1 MSHECPTDVWLVMG
15 GSQRTQAQRT
25 FGCAVITS
33 REQEVLKL
41 VRELGIVRGK
51 DLEER
56 GFSRRYLSRLVGK
69 GGLERISRGLYGI
82 PDSDVTEHQSF
93 AEIAKLYPDVVV
105 CLLSALQFH
114 GLTTQMPRQ
123 VWIAID
129 VDGRVPAKSPVRVRI
144 VRFSGRALTEGIEIH
159 NVGSVPIQVYSV
171 AKTVAD
177 CFKFRNKIGTD
188 VAVEALRESLR
199 DRRTSPDELLKF
211 GAVCRVDKVMRPY
224 LEAVV

>member
-1 MSHECPTDVWLVMG
+1 V
-15 GSQRTQAQRT
+15 
-25 FGCAVITS
+25 
-33 REQEVLKL
+33 
-41 VRELGIVRGK
+41 
-51 DLEER
+51 
-56 GFSRRYLSRLVGK
+56 
-69 GGLERISRGLYGI
+69 LERISRGLYGV
-82 PDSDVTEHQSF
+82 PDSDVTENQSL

-123 VWIAID
+123 VWIAVD
-129 VDGRVPAKSPVRVRI
+129 VDGRAPAKSPVPVRV
-144 VRFSGRALTEGIEIH
+144 VRFSGGALTEGVEIH
-159 NVGSVPIQVYSV
+159 NVGSVPVQVYSV

-199 DRRTSPDELLKF
+199 DRRTSPDELLRF
-211 GAVCRVDKVMRPY
+211 AAICRVEKVMQPY

>member
-1 MSHECPTDVWLVMG
+1 MPEAPD
-15 GSQRTQAQRT
+15 
-25 FGCAVITS
+25 AVITP
-33 REQEVLKL
+33 REHEVLEL

-56 GFSRRYLSRLVGK
+56 GFSRKYLSRLARK
-69 GGLERISRGLYGI
+69 GELERISRGLYGI
-82 PDSDVTEHQSF
+82 PDSDVTEHQSL

-123 VWIAID
+123 VWIAIE
-129 VDGRVPAKSPVRVRI
+129 VDARAPAKSPVWVRV
-144 VRFSGRALTEGIEIH
+144 VRFSGRALTEGVETH
-159 NVGSVPIQVYSV
+159 SVGTVPVQVYSV

-188 VAVEALRESLR
+188 VAVEALKESLR

-211 GAVCRVDKVMRPY
+211 GAICRVEKVMRPY

>member
-1 MSHECPTDVWLVMG
+1 MPETPD
-15 GSQRTQAQRT
+15 
-25 FGCAVITS
+25 AVITP
-33 REQEVLKL
+33 REHKVLEL

-56 GFSRRYLSRLVGK
+56 GFSRRYLSRLAEK

-82 PDSDVTEHQSF
+82 PDSDVTEHQSL

-123 VWIAID
+123 VWIAIE
-129 VDGRVPAKSPVRVRI
+129 VDARAPAKSPVRVRV
-144 VRFSGRALTEGIEIH
+144 VRFSGKALTEGAEKH
-159 NVGSVPIQVYSV
+159 NIGTVPIQVYSV

-211 GAVCRVDKVMRPY
+211 GAICRVEKVMRPY
-224 LEAVV
+224 LEAMV

>member
-1 MSHECPTDVWLVMG
+1 MPETPD
-15 GSQRTQAQRT
+15 
-25 FGCAVITS
+25 AVITP
-33 REQEVLKL
+33 REHEVLEL

-56 GFSRRYLSRLVGK
+56 GFSRRYLSRLAGK
-69 GGLERISRGLYGI
+69 GGLERISRGLYGV

-129 VDGRVPAKSPVRVRI
+129 VDGRVPAKSPVQVRV

-177 CFKFRNKIGTD
+177 CFKFRNKIGAD

>member
-1 MSHECPTDVWLVMG
+1 MPEAPD
-15 GSQRTQAQRT
+15 
-25 FGCAVITS
+25 AVITP
-33 REQEVLKL
+33 REHEALEL

-56 GFSRRYLSRLVGK
+56 GLSRRYLSRLAGK
-69 GGLERISRGLYGI
+69 GGLERISRGLYGV

>member
-1 MSHECPTDVWLVMG
+1 MCLLSCLLGDNLDIFFPKLSEKLHLI
-15 GSQRTQAQRT
+15 T
-25 FGCAVITS
+25 FS
-33 REQEVLKL
+33 
-41 VRELGIVRGK
+41 
-51 DLEER
+51 
-56 GFSRRYLSRLVGK
+56 
-69 GGLERISRGLYGI
+69 
-82 PDSDVTEHQSF
+82 
-93 AEIAKLYPDVVV
+93 EIAKLYPDVVV

-129 VDGRVPAKSPVRVRI
+129 VDGRTPAKSPVRVRV
-144 VRFSGRALTEGIEIH
+144 VRFSGRALTEGVEIH
-159 NVGSVPIQVYSV
+159 NVGSVPVQVYSV

-199 DRRTSPDELLKF
+199 DRRTSPDELLRF
-211 GAVCRVDKVMRPY
+211 GAVCRVENVMRPY

>member
-1 MSHECPTDVWLVMG
+1 MDDEMPE
-15 GSQRTQAQRT
+15 APN
-25 FGCAVITS
+25 AEITP
-33 REQEVLKL
+33 REHEVLEL
-41 VRELGIVRGK
+41 VRELGIVRGN

-56 GFSRRYLSRLVGK
+56 GFSRRYLSRLTGK
-69 GGLERISRGLYGI
+69 GGLERISRGLYGV

-114 GLTTQMPRQ
+114 GLTTQLPRQ

-129 VDGRVPAKSPVRVRI
+129 VDGRAPAKSPVRVRV
-144 VRFSGRALTEGIEIH
+144 VRFSGRALTEGVEIRK
-159 NVGSVPIQVYSV
+159 VGSVPVKVYSV

-211 GAVCRVDKVMRPY
+211 GAICRVEKVMRPY
-224 LEAVV
+224 LEAMV

>member
-1 MSHECPTDVWLVMG
+1 MNTP
-15 GSQRTQAQRT
+15 
-25 FGCAVITS
+25 
-33 REQEVLKL
+33 REQEVLEL

-56 GFSRRYLSRLVGK
+56 GFSRRYLSRLTGK
-69 GGLERISRGLYGI
+69 GALERISRGLYGV
-82 PDSDVTEHQSF
+82 PDSDVTENQSL
-93 AEIAKLYPDVVV
+93 AEIAKLYPNIVV

-114 GLTTQMPRQ
+114 DLTTQMPRQ
-123 VWIAID
+123 VWIAVDI
-129 VDGRVPAKSPVRVRI
+129 DGRAPAKSPVRVRV
-144 VRFSGRALTEGIEIH
+144 VRFSGRALTEGVEIH
-159 NVGSVPIQVYSV
+159 

-199 DRRTSPDELLKF
+199 DRRTSPDELLRF
-211 GAVCRVDKVMRPY
+211 AAICRVEKVMQPY

>member
-1 MSHECPTDVWLVMG
+1 M
-15 GSQRTQAQRT
+15 
-25 FGCAVITS
+25 ITP
-33 REQEVLKL
+33 REQEVLGL
-41 VRELGIVRGK
+41 VRKRGLVRGK

-56 GFSRRYLSRLVGK
+56 GFSRKYLSRLARK
-69 GGLERISRGLYGI
+69 GELERISRGLYGI
-82 PDSDVTEHQSF
+82 PDSDVTEHQSL

-123 VWIAID
+123 VWIAIE
-129 VDGRVPAKSPVRVRI
+129 VDARAPAKSPVWVRV
-144 VRFSGRALTEGIEIH
+144 VRFSGRALTEGVETH
-159 NVGSVPIQVYSV
+159 SVGTVPVQVYSV

-188 VAVEALRESLR
+188 VAVEALKESLR

-211 GAVCRVDKVMRPY
+211 GAICRVEKVMRPY

>member
-1 MSHECPTDVWLVMG
+1 MPEAPD
-15 GSQRTQAQRT
+15 
-25 FGCAVITS
+25 AVITP
-33 REQEVLKL
+33 REHEVLEL

-56 GFSRRYLSRLVGK
+56 RFSRKYLSRLARK
-69 GGLERISRGLYGI
+69 GELERISRGLYGI
-82 PDSDVTEHQSF
+82 PDSDVTEHQSL

-123 VWIAID
+123 VWIAIE
-129 VDGRVPAKSPVRVRI
+129 VDARAPAKSPVWVRV
-144 VRFSGRALTEGIEIH
+144 VRFSGRALTEGVETH
-159 NVGSVPIQVYSV
+159 SVGTVPVQVYSV

-188 VAVEALRESLR
+188 VAVEALKESLR

-211 GAVCRVDKVMRPY
+211 GAICRVENVMRPY

>member
-1 MSHECPTDVWLVMG
+1 MPEAPD
-15 GSQRTQAQRT
+15 
-25 FGCAVITS
+25 AVITP
-33 REQEVLKL
+33 REQEVLEL

-129 VDGRVPAKSPVRVRI
+129 VDGRVPAKSPVRVRV
-144 VRFSGRALTEGIEIH
+144 VRFSGRALTEGVEMHSI
-159 NVGSVPIQVYSV
+159 GTVPVQVYSV

-211 GAVCRVDKVMRPY
+211 GAICRVEKVMRPY
-224 LEAVV
+224 LEAVVQGSWS